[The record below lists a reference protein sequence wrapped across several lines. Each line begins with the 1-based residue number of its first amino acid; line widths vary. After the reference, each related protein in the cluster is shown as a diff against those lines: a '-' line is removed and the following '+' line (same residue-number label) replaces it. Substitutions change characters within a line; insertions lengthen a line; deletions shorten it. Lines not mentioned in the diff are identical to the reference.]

1 MSSRK
6 NLGERLI
13 SSPTRQST
21 CARHSAKASSKM
33 MCVSMKL
40 CKQDE
45 ALVCSGVISKSE
57 LCRILPDS
65 ASLRS
70 QY

>member
-1 MSSRK
+1 
-6 NLGERLI
+6 
-13 SSPTRQST
+13 
-21 CARHSAKASSKM
+21 
-33 MCVSMKL
+33 MKL

-45 ALVCSGVISKSE
+45 ALVCSGVINKSE
-57 LCRILPDS
+57 FCRILPDS

>member
-1 MSSRK
+1 
-6 NLGERLI
+6 
-13 SSPTRQST
+13 
-21 CARHSAKASSKM
+21 
-33 MCVSMKL
+33 MKL

-57 LCRILPDS
+57 FCRILPDS

-70 QY
+70 SIELKLGSRHPLAI

>member
-1 MSSRK
+1 
-6 NLGERLI
+6 
-13 SSPTRQST
+13 
-21 CARHSAKASSKM
+21 
-33 MCVSMKL
+33 MKL

-45 ALVCSGVISKSE
+45 ALVCSGVISKFE
-57 LCRILPDS
+57 FCRILPDS

>member
-1 MSSRK
+1 
-6 NLGERLI
+6 
-13 SSPTRQST
+13 
-21 CARHSAKASSKM
+21 
-33 MCVSMKL
+33 MKRR
-40 CKQDE
+40 KQDE

-57 LCRILPDS
+57 FFRILPDP

>member
-1 MSSRK
+1 
-6 NLGERLI
+6 
-13 SSPTRQST
+13 
-21 CARHSAKASSKM
+21 
-33 MCVSMKL
+33 MKL

-45 ALVCSGVISKSE
+45 ALVCSGVISKAE
-57 LCRILPDS
+57 FCRILPDS